1 MSIYRFSLSYYSYHT
16 KIAKSIIMKACMKHL
31 QNWKSFGNGAYK
43 IANTFSNQP
52 SWTYTIMLIDKQ
64 ISNGQKKE
72 EKSYSSYDGHCSG
85 AAENSAGVR
94 SHVEPG

>member
-1 MSIYRFSLSYYSYHT
+1 
-16 KIAKSIIMKACMKHL
+16 
-31 QNWKSFGNGAYK
+31 
-43 IANTFSNQP
+43 
-52 SWTYTIMLIDKQ
+52 MLIDKQ

-94 SHVEPG
+94 SHVELRCLVLGLCKL